1 MHIPVLKGVQNERM
15 SKHKNTNYRNF
26 FKQLQIASSEI
37 SLKNYFFFL
46 AYVFFLYISKIQ
58 VLKSR

>member
-15 SKHKNTNYRNF
+15 SKHKNINYRNF
-26 FKQLQIASSEI
+26 FKQLQIVSSEI

-46 AYVFFLYISKIQ
+46 AYAFFLYISKIQ